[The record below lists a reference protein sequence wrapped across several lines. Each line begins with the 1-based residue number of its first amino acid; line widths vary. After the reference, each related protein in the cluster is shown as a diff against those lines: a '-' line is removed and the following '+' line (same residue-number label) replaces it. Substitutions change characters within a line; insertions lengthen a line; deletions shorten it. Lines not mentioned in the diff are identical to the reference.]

1 MKTSHRRAIKW
12 ALVNGTIA
20 TLAWFAVIEQV
31 EGAGRVLTFIS
42 WAFAILFLLAAG
54 NSQVSAEA
62 RRIGRSV
69 PAWLSHGY
77 GLTVLCALVWHGW
90 IGTAIAWALIEISE
104 VVVYADPERIKKA
117 AKLHRP

>member
-1 MKTSHRRAIKW
+1 MRTTHRRAIKW
-12 ALVNGTIA
+12 ALINGAIA

-77 GLTVLCALVWHGW
+77 GLTILCALVWHDW
-90 IGTAIAWALIEISE
+90 IGTAIAWALIEIAE

-117 AKLHRP
+117 AK